1 MNQHDAKIQINERD
15 AKAGSRPQGMRWVLA
30 ISLFAALAAMSLAW
44 IIPAL
49 N

>member
-15 AKAGSRPQGMRWVLA
+15 AKAGSRPQGMRWVLG

>member
-1 MNQHDAKIQINERD
+1 MNQRNAEIRINERD
-15 AKAGSRPQGMRWVLA
+15 AKAGSRPQGMRWVLG
-30 ISLFAALAAMSLAW
+30 ISLFAALAAMSLVW